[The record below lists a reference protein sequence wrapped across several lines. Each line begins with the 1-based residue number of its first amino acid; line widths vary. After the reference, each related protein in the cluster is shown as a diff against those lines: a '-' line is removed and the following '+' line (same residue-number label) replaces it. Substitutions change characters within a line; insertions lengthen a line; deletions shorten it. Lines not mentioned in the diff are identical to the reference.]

1 MTLPDRLSAALS
13 PHQPGAGIT
22 EHPPAGR
29 KIVQQGDICRVGPYF
44 GIGDAVRLA
53 LVLTVD
59 PDENSTE
66 IMLVHPYVELATES
80 DLVFSPDEVGM
91 PYPIVVET
99 GAHSAVWT
107 RQQILERVGRLPEE
121 ALREIARV
129 ALADDPFTVSPRTG
143 LPLAG
148 PVDSRWAFT
157 LQEVEAIN
165 QLAADRLSV
174 VFDDSP
180 WRIDPGLLSPLLISQ
195 HHDPLSF
202 LVELDFLRMTRSVVM
217 EIEDID
223 MVNDLDLDVWIG
235 YLGSDLGR
243 EFCRDFFT
251 SLQPL
256 IDNSFQKIT
265 DKGFH
270 SKADNNVRWLPE
282 RDSKACNLSPGNCG
296 RLITAAHLWKGE
308 PAPLKAVHDS
318 NGSELINDYE
328 VVLVA

>member
-1 MTLPDRLSAALS
+1 MMLPDRLSAALS
-13 PHQPGAGIT
+13 PHPPGVGTT

-29 KIVQQGDICRVGPYF
+29 KIVQHGDIRRVEPCF
-44 GIGDAVRLA
+44 GIDGAVRLA

-59 PDENSTE
+59 PNENSTE

-91 PYPIVVET
+91 SYPIVVET

-107 RQQILERVGRLPEE
+107 LQILERVGRLPEE

-165 QLAADRLSV
+165 QLAADRISA
-174 VFDDSP
+174 VFDDDSP
-180 WRIDPGLLSPLLISQ
+180 WRIDPGLLSPSLISQ

-202 LVELDFLRMTRSVVM
+202 LVKLDHLRITRPVVM

-223 MVNDLDLDVWIG
+223 TINDLDLDVWIG
-235 YLGSDLGR
+235 HLGSDLGR

-251 SLQPL
+251 SWQPL
-256 IDNSFQKIT
+256 IDDAFKKIT
-265 DKGFH
+265 DQRF
-270 SKADNNVRWLPE
+270 SQKADTNVQWLPE
-282 RDSKACNLSPGNCG
+282 RDSRAGNLSPGSFG

-318 NGSELINDYE
+318 NGSELITDYE

>member
-22 EHPPAGR
+22 EHSLAGR
-29 KIVQQGDICRVGPYF
+29 KIVQRGDIRRVGP
-44 GIGDAVRLA
+44 GLDDAVRLA

-59 PDENSTE
+59 PDEDSIE
-66 IMLVHPYVELATES
+66 IMLIHPYVELATES
-80 DLVFSPDEVGM
+80 DLIFLPDEVGM
-91 PYPIVVET
+91 FYPIVVET

-107 RQQILERVGRLPEE
+107 RQILERVGRLPEE

-129 ALADDPFTVSPRTG
+129 ALADDPFTVSSRTG

-174 VFDDSP
+174 VFNDSP
-180 WRIDPGLLSPLLISQ
+180 WRIDPGLLSPSLISQ

-235 YLGSDLGR
+235 HLGSDLGR

-251 SLQPL
+251 SWQPL
-256 IDNSFQKIT
+256 IDDVFKKIT
-265 DKGFH
+265 DQSFS
-270 SKADNNVRWLPE
+270 SKANTNVRWLPE
-282 RDSKACNLSPGNCG
+282 RDSRACNLSPGSFG
-296 RLITAAHLWKGE
+296 RLITAEHLWKGE
-308 PAPLKAVHDS
+308 PVPLKAVHDS